1 MAFPKIYQDGTKIHY
16 TIGPVEYPDP
26 DWYSDDPDGGD
37 VIIFSDDPV
46 KPDKKVTKRKIVGS
60 GTTTTDRGPG
70 VIIGRR
76 VEDDVYT
83 AGGGPKVIDWERDPR
98 LDGPVVYGD
107 TYVTIPTKGGGVV
120 VKKTDDPVLGPPL
133 VLPPDVIVP
142 PNPCLNLHDYGHVM
156 WDYGFQWSEEVVNF
170 VASPSVTKIAAFDD
184 VSMKAV
190 TAVSSRSLPNGRRY
204 KVTCTGYYLRDFLCD
219 IAGVSYSTLSALNV
233 SVAKFSIPKLG
244 GEYYVSGNGKLC
256 ILDVV
261 PEGPSS
267 PEIGDEKQPVP
278 PTPPVPPTKPPMGS
292 GQIYGTIYSDDI
304 INDIREVCTK
314 ELWCRGTSSLQNH
327 FRDVTSSLDD
337 VDFIMDVYDK
347 DLNDECKCY
356 NYRILYGDYSGGG
369 AIDLG
374 GLDNQTMTKAIYGM
388 YAKTLLPHQQEKF
401 VIDGTEEDYVY
412 IVDVRRARYGTAM
425 DPGNW
430 ELNLGRI
437 SSSIV
442 PGTSVSSSITFTSWA
457 SSGSFI
463 DGSKPSGSVHLTNK
477 VYQVVQG
484 TLEDGI
490 TASGSVVGEF
500 YPNHGTIVLAGSK
513 MDSLFNFNTNRNV
526 QSHGL
531 NPLRL
536 FTSIS
541 GSSAPD
547 RYTDTSGDPI
557 GFRGRKLIIN
567 HSKYVFV
574 RVKNQLFN
582 FSNNPTFVTG
592 STGEIID
599 SFRLSEKAWITSV
612 GLYNHQKE
620 LLAIAKLPRPYL
632 KSSTEE
638 ALFTIKVG
646 QACCR

>member
-1 MAFPKIYQDGTKIHY
+1 MAAPFYGKKVFWYNGSDTDPNGSGGLDDYLDQDHNN
-16 TIGPVEYPDP
+16 
-26 DWYSDDPDGGD
+26 D
-37 VIIFSDDPV
+37 VPIFTDDPV
-46 KPDKKVTKRKIVGS
+46 KPKKKVKIVGS
-60 GTTTTDRGPG
+60 DTTTTDRGPG
-70 VIIGRR
+70 V
-76 VEDDVYT
+76 VYSPKDDVYI

-107 TYVTIPTKGGGVV
+107 KYVTIPTKGGGGVV

-190 TAVSSRSLPNGRRY
+190 TAVSSRSLPTGRRY

-599 SFRLSEKAWITSV
+599 SLRLSEKAWITSV
-612 GLYNHQKE
+612 GLYNPQKE